1 MQLDI
6 AMLTDLVLQLFSERK
21 RQGLSRAQ
29 AAAVCNV
36 SESFIRVAES
46 DTGRCSL
53 AKLLQLS
60 QGLRLCTTI
69 TGWQTTGDASLSNS
83 SPKLLGA

>member
-6 AMLTDLVLQLFSERK
+6 FTLAHLAQQLLDERK

-29 AAAVCNV
+29 AAAISDV
-36 SESFIRVAES
+36 SESFIRDAES
-46 DTGRCSL
+46 APGRCSL

-60 QGLRLCTTI
+60 RGLGLRMAM
-69 TGWQTTGDASLSNS
+69 TGWQTASPSNN
-83 SPKLLGA
+83 SPELPAA

>member
-6 AMLTDLVLQLFSERK
+6 TMLAKLAQQLQTERK
-21 RQGLSRAQ
+21 RQGLSRVQ

-36 SESFIRVAES
+36 SESFIRDAES
-46 DTGRCSL
+46 DPGRCSL

-60 QGLRLCTTI
+60 QGLGLCMTM
-69 TGWQTTGDASLSNS
+69 TGWQTTGDASLSNN
-83 SPKLLGA
+83 SPELPAA